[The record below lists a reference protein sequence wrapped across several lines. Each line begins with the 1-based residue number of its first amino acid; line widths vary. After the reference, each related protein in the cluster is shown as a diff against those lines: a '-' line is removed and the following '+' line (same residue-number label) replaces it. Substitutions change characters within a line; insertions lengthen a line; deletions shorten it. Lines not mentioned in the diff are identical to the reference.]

1 VRGRLALA
9 ALVYALAAAAF
20 TWPMVTDPGG
30 LLVTRQFDLWST
42 VWLAGEAPFIGADF
56 TTWRTAWPEGQPL
69 GRVDSILLL
78 VFGRLLTPLLGAD
91 AVIFGYLV
99 LGPIASALAAESAAR
114 TVVGA
119 RFPGSLVAG
128 FVYGFSGVMLTALL
142 EGHVYFMLAPWL
154 PLLARDFV
162 AALRP
167 GGPPTA
173 GILAG
178 LWWLL
183 SLLTSAYIGICATLV
198 VLAAVLARPMGLR
211 RPAPWAAAAVA
222 VPAGLLYVVLF
233 VSGGEISQAAE
244 GKGILPTLQAG
255 SATLFTLAAWAPGT
269 DLHGHSI
276 APTLGLGAVAMAG
289 VAPILL
295 PARMG
300 WRPWAVLGLLAAVG
314 ALGPVIDLWSMGK
327 PLPGLW
333 APLARG
339 TGEIFFHFPARL
351 VWISSLCLGFVAAR
365 VVSYLLKRG
374 DRARALPLV
383 LFAAVDGLVLA
394 APRARADTVLTD
406 VPSAYAAARADGAL
420 LELLPDFLGGAHDH
434 ELLMNNLTCA
444 YQRVHGHTLLNTCIG
459 VHTIET
465 PRVRVGHWLAG
476 RLLEGR
482 TADLGPRLAALGI
495 GSVAVHPTLYT
506 PGERDQILAGLESAL
521 GPPVARSVDGGDP
534 VVLFHVPGPL
544 ADRAAARA
552 AYAAVTPIE
561 GMAP

>member
-1 VRGRLALA
+1 MTHRFGIAV
-9 ALVYALAAAAF
+9 LVYALAAAAF
-20 TWPMVTDPGG
+20 TWPMVLSPGG
-30 LLVTRQFDLWST
+30 FFVTRQFDLWST
-42 VWLAGEAPFIGADF
+42 VWLAGEAPHIGLDF
-56 TTWRTAWPEGQPL
+56 ATWRTAWPDGQAL
-69 GRVDSILLL
+69 GRVDSVLLL
-78 VFGRLLTPLLGAD
+78 VLGRLLTPLIGAD
-91 AVIFGYLV
+91 GLIFAFLV
-99 LGPIASALAAESAAR
+99 LGPLVSALAAESAAR

-162 AALRP
+162 RALRP
-167 GGPPTA
+167 GGPPRAGVWA
-173 GILAG
+173 GI
-178 LWWLL
+178 WWLL
-183 SLLTSAYIGICATLV
+183 SLLTSAYIGICATIV
-198 VLAAVLARPMGLR
+198 VLAALLARPMGLKR
-211 RPAPWAAAAVA
+211 VAPWAAAAVA
-222 VPAGLLYVVLF
+222 GPAGLLYIVLF
-233 VSGGEISQAAE
+233 VVGGEVSRAAE

-255 SATLFTLAAWAPGT
+255 SATLFSLASWAPGT

-276 APTLGLGAVAMAG
+276 SPTLGFGALAIAG
-289 VAPILL
+289 VAPLLL

-300 WRPWAVLGLLAAVG
+300 WRPWAALGVLSAVG
-314 ALGPVIDLWSMGK
+314 ALGPVVDLWSMGR

-333 APLARG
+333 SPIARG

-351 VWISSLCLGFVAAR
+351 VWLSSLCLGFVAAR

-374 DRARALPLV
+374 DRARALPLIA
-383 LFAAVDGLVLA
+383 FAAMDGLVLA

-406 VPSAYAAARADGAL
+406 VPSAYAAARPDGAL
-420 LELLPDFLGGAHDH
+420 LELMPDFLGGAHDH

-444 YQRVHGHTLLNTCIG
+444 YQRAHGHTLLNTCIG

-495 GSVAVHPTLYT
+495 GSVAVHPMLYT
-506 PGERDQILAGLESAL
+506 TGERTQILAGLEDAL
-521 GPPVARSVDGGDP
+521 GAPAARSVDAGDP
-534 VVLFHVPGPL
+534 VVLFQVPGPL
-544 ADRAAARA
+544 ASRAEAQV
-552 AYAAVTPIE
+552 AYAAITPIE
-561 GMAP
+561 GVSP